1 MAAED
6 TQAAVAAPEE
16 DLLQENLTG
25 ASCGKGLDAVSGCP
39 DATPCGEG
47 ADTEAGETPGVGANE
62 AAVASGI
69 AGATGTAGGVSVGA
83 TDALGAGEAAGEG
96 SDAAEARQA
105 EPTPEERELAENNAL
120 ADVFDDVR
128 RQSSDSQ
135 LVVPS
140 RWVELGLVPGH
151 MTSDEFEMLVY
162 EYLEDYRR
170 DHKDEIAAE
179 KAERARKA
187 SSIRSATRAVGVP
200 PKIPNRRLKQIEE
213 DEKAAAQKAA
223 RETSEAGTATSAS
236 GADETTTSAG
246 EPAAPDAAIAL
257 GGAAGDA
264 DASVAL
270 ESSQV
275 AAESASSV
283 RAEAMDVFAPHASEA
298 ASAAPEVPADPS
310 ADSSA
315 AGDDPFAGLK
325 LPEGY
330 KLVELEGEYV
340 LVPDEDAAPV
350 KKEIHCEHIVT
361 LVGQRSYYLY
371 DSDLMTKSYAHW
383 AFLAAEDN
391 PLATF
396 VDCVREDGRIY
407 PRPFAAEDLANPPF
421 HMSKSKVED
430 TWAELQKSG
439 EYPDIERC
447 EASNGDVYFFST
459 LYMDRTLAESLA
471 EYRSV
476 ERLSNV

>member
-6 TQAAVAAPEE
+6 TQAAAAAPEE
-16 DLLQENLTG
+16 GLSQENLTG
-25 ASCGKGLDAVSGCP
+25 ASCGKGP
-39 DATPCGEG
+39 DAAPCGEG
-47 ADTEAGETPGVGANE
+47 TDTEVGASAVDS
-62 AAVASGI
+62 AASD
-69 AGATGTAGGVSVGA
+69 
-83 TDALGAGEAAGEG
+83 DAP
-96 SDAAEARQA
+96 DAASEADDASEAQQT
-105 EPTPEERELAENNAL
+105 ELTPEEREIAENNAL

-223 RETSEAGTATSAS
+223 REASEAEAEKAAS
-236 GADETTTSAG
+236 GDDAKVAAG
-246 EPAAPDAAIAL
+246 EAVAPD
-257 GGAAGDA
+257 GASVSKQPADVA

-270 ESSQV
+270 GSSQV
-275 AAESASSV
+275 AVDSGSSARSD
-283 RAEAMDVFAPHASEA
+283 AMEAPAPHVSET

-315 AGDDPFAGLK
+315 ADDGPFAGLK

-330 KLVELEGEYV
+330 KLVELEGEYA

-361 LVGQRSYYLY
+361 LVGQHSYYLY

-391 PLATF
+391 PMATF

-421 HMSKSKVED
+421 RMSASKVED
-430 TWAELQKSG
+430 TWTELQKSG
-439 EYPDIERC
+439 AYPDIERC

>member
-1 MAAED
+1 MAVED
-6 TQAAVAAPEE
+6 TQAAAAAPEE
-16 DLLQENLTG
+16 GLSLDDSTE
-25 ASCGKGLDAVSGCP
+25 AAYGKAPDAVSGCP

-47 ADTEAGETPGVGANE
+47 ADAEAGETPGVGANE
-62 AAVASGI
+62 AAAASGI
-69 AGATGTAGGVSVGA
+69 AGATSTAGGVSVGA
-83 TDALGAGEAAGEG
+83 TDVSGAGEAAGEG
-96 SDAAEARQA
+96 SDAAEAQQA

-223 RETSEAGTATSAS
+223 REASEASTATSAS
-236 GADETTTSAG
+236 GADETTASAG
-246 EPAAPDAAIAL
+246 ESAAPDAAISLDRAVD
-257 GGAAGDA
+257 AAAPSG
-264 DASVAL
+264 VL
-270 ESSQV
+270 
-275 AAESASSV
+275 ASSEV
-283 RAEAMDVFAPHASEA
+283 AVDSGSSARSDAMKAPAPHVSET

-315 AGDDPFAGLK
+315 ADDGPFADLK

-361 LVGQRSYYLY
+361 LVGQHSYYLY

-396 VDCVREDGRIY
+396 VDCVREDGRVY
-407 PRPFAAEDLANPPF
+407 PRPFAAEDLSNPPF
-421 HMSKSKVED
+421 RMSASKVED
-430 TWAELQKSG
+430 TWTELQKSG
-439 EYPDIERC
+439 AYPDIERC

>member
-6 TQAAVAAPEE
+6 TRAAAAAPEE
-16 DLLQENLTG
+16 ELLQGNLTE
-25 ASCGKGLDAVSGCP
+25 AACGKGLDAAS
-39 DATPCGEG
+39 CGEG
-47 ADTEAGETPGVGANE
+47 ADAEASATPEAGASE
-62 AAVASGI
+62 AAA
-69 AGATGTAGGVSVGA
+69 AGTAGAVDLAASGDV
-83 TDALGAGEAAGEG
+83 LGETGEG
-96 SDAAEARQA
+96 DVPAAAPEADDSSEAQQA

-140 RWVELGLVPGH
+140 RWVELGLIPGH

-187 SSIRSATRAVGVP
+187 NSVRSATRAVGVP

-213 DEKAAAQKAA
+213 DEKAAAEKAA
-223 RETSEAGTATSAS
+223 REASEAEAGKAGLAS
-236 GADETTTSAG
+236 GSAADKA
-246 EPAAPDAAIAL
+246 AAPVAEVAPDQP
-257 GGAAGDA
+257 A
-264 DASVAL
+264 DVATASESSA
-270 ESSQV
+270 SSQV
-275 AAESASSV
+275 MADSSV
-283 RAEAMDVFAPHASEA
+283 RADAMEAPVPHVSET

-315 AGDDPFAGLK
+315 ADDGPFAGLK

-350 KKEIHCEHIVT
+350 KKKIHCEHIVT
-361 LVGQRSYYLY
+361 LVGQHSYYLY

-391 PLATF
+391 PMATF

-421 HMSKSKVED
+421 RMSASKVED

>member
-1 MAAED
+1 MAFED

-16 DLLQENLTG
+16 GLSLDDSTE
-25 ASCGKGLDAVSGCP
+25 AAYGKAP
-39 DATPCGEG
+39 DAAPCGEG
-47 ADTEAGETPGVGANE
+47 TDTEVGASAVNS
-62 AAVASGI
+62 AASD
-69 AGATGTAGGVSVGA
+69 
-83 TDALGAGEAAGEG
+83 DAP
-96 SDAAEARQA
+96 DAASEAGDASEAQQT
-105 EPTPEERELAENNAL
+105 ELTPEERELAENNAL

-140 RWVELGLVPGH
+140 RWVDLGLVPGH

-213 DEKAAAQKAA
+213 DKKAVAETAAREASETEAEKAGLASGSAADKAAAPVA
-223 RETSEAGTATSAS
+223 EI
-236 GADETTTSAG
+236 
-246 EPAAPDAAIAL
+246 APDQP
-257 GGAAGDA
+257 A
-264 DASVAL
+264 DVATASESSA
-270 ESSQV
+270 SSQV
-275 AAESASSV
+275 MADSSAQSD
-283 RAEAMDVFAPHASEA
+283 AMEAPAPHVSET

-315 AGDDPFAGLK
+315 ADDGPFAGLK

-361 LVGQRSYYLY
+361 LVGQHSYYLY

-391 PLATF
+391 PMATF
-396 VDCVREDGRIY
+396 VDCVREDGRVY

-421 HMSKSKVED
+421 RMSASKVED

>member
-1 MAAED
+1 
-6 TQAAVAAPEE
+6 
-16 DLLQENLTG
+16 
-25 ASCGKGLDAVSGCP
+25 
-39 DATPCGEG
+39 
-47 ADTEAGETPGVGANE
+47 
-62 AAVASGI
+62 
-69 AGATGTAGGVSVGA
+69 
-83 TDALGAGEAAGEG
+83 
-96 SDAAEARQA
+96 
-105 EPTPEERELAENNAL
+105 
-120 ADVFDDVR
+120 
-128 RQSSDSQ
+128 
-135 LVVPS
+135 
-140 RWVELGLVPGH
+140 

-223 RETSEAGTATSAS
+223 REASEAGTAASAS
-236 GADETTTSAG
+236 GAGETTASAG
-246 EPAAPDAAIAL
+246 ESAAPDAAITL
-257 GGAAGDA
+257 GGAVDA
-264 DASVAL
+264 TTLSGALASS
-270 ESSQV
+270 EV

-298 ASAAPEVPADPS
+298 ASAAPAEPS
-310 ADSSA
+310 KDGA
-315 AGDDPFAGLK
+315 ASGDDPFTDLK

-340 LVPDEDAAPV
+340 LVPDEDATPV

-361 LVGQRSYYLY
+361 LVGQHSYYLY

>member
-6 TQAAVAAPEE
+6 TQVAVAAPEE
-16 DLLQENLTG
+16 DLSQENLTG
-25 ASCGKGLDAVSGCP
+25 ASCGKGP
-39 DATPCGEG
+39 DAAPCGEG
-47 ADTEAGETPGVGANE
+47 ADTEAGKTPGVGANE

-69 AGATGTAGGVSVGA
+69 AGA
-83 TDALGAGEAAGEG
+83 GEAAGEG
-96 SDAAEARQA
+96 SDAAEAQQA

-223 RETSEAGTATSAS
+223 REASEASSGSAASGDDAKATAGEAVAPNDASAS
-236 GADETTTSAG
+236 KQAADVAV
-246 EPAAPDAAIAL
+246 APVI
-257 GGAAGDA
+257 
-264 DASVAL
+264 L

-275 AAESASSV
+275 AADSASSSQIDALDAAV
-283 RAEAMDVFAPHASEA
+283 PHASEA
-298 ASAAPEVPADPS
+298 APTAPAEGSSAPEVPE
-310 ADSSA
+310 A
-315 AGDDPFAGLK
+315 AVDDGPFAGLK

-361 LVGQRSYYLY
+361 LVGQHSYYLY

-396 VDCVREDGRIY
+396 VDCVREDGRVY

>member
-69 AGATGTAGGVSVGA
+69 AGATGTAGGVSVGV
-83 TDALGAGEAAGEG
+83 TDASGAGEAAGEG

-223 RETSEAGTATSAS
+223 REVSETGTATSAS
-236 GADETTTSAG
+236 GADETTAPAG

-315 AGDDPFAGLK
+315 AGDDPFADLK

-361 LVGQRSYYLY
+361 LVGQHSYYLY

>member
-6 TQAAVAAPEE
+6 TQVAVAAPEE
-16 DLLQENLTG
+16 DLSQENLTG
-25 ASCGKGLDAVSGCP
+25 ASCGKAPDAVSGCP

-47 ADTEAGETPGVGANE
+47 ADTEAGKTPGVGANE

-83 TDALGAGEAAGEG
+83 PDASGAGEAAGEG
-96 SDAAEARQA
+96 SDAAEAQQA

-162 EYLEDYRR
+162 EYLEDYHR

-213 DEKAAAQKAA
+213 DEKAAREASEAEAEKAA
-223 RETSEAGTATSAS
+223 S
-236 GADETTTSAG
+236 GDDAKAAAG
-246 EPAAPDAAIAL
+246 EAVAPD
-257 GGAAGDA
+257 GASVSKQPADVA

-270 ESSQV
+270 GSSQIAV
-275 AAESASSV
+275 DSGSSARSD
-283 RAEAMDVFAPHASEA
+283 AMEAPAPHVSET

-315 AGDDPFAGLK
+315 ADDGPFAGLK

-361 LVGQRSYYLY
+361 LVGQHSYYLY

-396 VDCVREDGRIY
+396 VDCVREDGRVY

-421 HMSKSKVED
+421 HMSANKVED
-430 TWAELQKSG
+430 TWTELQKSG
-439 EYPDIERC
+439 AYPDIERC

>member
-1 MAAED
+1 MVAED
-6 TQAAVAAPEE
+6 TRAAAAAPEE
-16 DLLQENLTG
+16 ELLQGNLTE
-25 ASCGKGLDAVSGCP
+25 AACGKGLDAAS
-39 DATPCGEG
+39 CGEG
-47 ADTEAGETPGVGANE
+47 ADAEASATPEAGASE
-62 AAVASGI
+62 VA
-69 AGATGTAGGVSVGA
+69 ATGTAGAVDSAASDDV
-83 TDALGAGEAAGEG
+83 LGETGEG
-96 SDAAEARQA
+96 DVPAAAPEADDSSEAQQA

-140 RWVELGLVPGH
+140 RWVELGLIPGH

-187 SSIRSATRAVGVP
+187 NSVRSATRAVGVP

-213 DEKAAAQKAA
+213 DEKAAAEKAA
-223 RETSEAGTATSAS
+223 REASEAEAGKAGLAS
-236 GADETTTSAG
+236 GSAADKA
-246 EPAAPDAAIAL
+246 AAPVAEVAPDQP
-257 GGAAGDA
+257 A
-264 DASVAL
+264 DVATASESSA
-270 ESSQV
+270 SSQV
-275 AAESASSV
+275 MADSSV
-283 RAEAMDVFAPHASEA
+283 RADAMEAPVPHVSETA
-298 ASAAPEVPADPS
+298 FAAPEASAEPSTDAAAAD
-310 ADSSA
+310 D
-315 AGDDPFAGLK
+315 GPFAGLK

-361 LVGQRSYYLY
+361 LVGQHSYYLY

-391 PLATF
+391 PMATF

-421 HMSKSKVED
+421 RMSASKVED

>member
-1 MAAED
+1 MAVED
-6 TQAAVAAPEE
+6 TQAAAAAPEE
-16 DLLQENLTG
+16 GLSQGILTEAACDEG
-25 ASCGKGLDAVSGCP
+25 P
-39 DATPCGEG
+39 DAASCGEG
-47 ADTEAGETPGVGANE
+47 ADAEVGASAVNSAASDE
-62 AAVASGI
+62 APDATSEADGAS
-69 AGATGTAGGVSVGA
+69 
-83 TDALGAGEAAGEG
+83 EAQ
-96 SDAAEARQA
+96 QA
-105 EPTPEERELAENNAL
+105 ELTPEERELAENNAL

-213 DEKAAAQKAA
+213 DEKAVAEKAA
-223 RETSEAGTATSAS
+223 CEASEAEAEKAASGEAVAPDGASAS
-236 GADETTTSAG
+236 KQPADV
-246 EPAAPDAAIAL
+246 
-257 GGAAGDA
+257 A

-270 ESSQV
+270 ESSPV
-275 AAESASSV
+275 AVDSGSSARSD
-283 RAEAMDVFAPHASEA
+283 AMEAPAPHVSET
-298 ASAAPEVPADPS
+298 ASAAPDSS
-310 ADSSA
+310 ADSSMDSTVA
-315 AGDDPFAGLK
+315 DDGPFAGLK

-361 LVGQRSYYLY
+361 LVGQHSYYLY

-391 PLATF
+391 PMATF
-396 VDCVREDGRIY
+396 VDCVREDGRVY

-421 HMSKSKVED
+421 RMSASKVED

>member
-16 DLLQENLTG
+16 DLSQENLTG
-25 ASCGKGLDAVSGCP
+25 ASCGKGPDAVSGCP

-47 ADTEAGETPGVGANE
+47 ADTEAGETPGVGASE
-62 AAVASGI
+62 AAASSGI

-83 TDALGAGEAAGEG
+83 PDATGAGEATGEG
-96 SDAAEARQA
+96 SDAAEAQQA

-236 GADETTTSAG
+236 GADETTASAG

-361 LVGQRSYYLY
+361 LVGQHSYYLY

>member
-1 MAAED
+1 MAVED
-6 TQAAVAAPEE
+6 TQAAAAAPEE
-16 DLLQENLTG
+16 GLSQGILTEAACDEG
-25 ASCGKGLDAVSGCP
+25 PDAASC
-39 DATPCGEG
+39 
-47 ADTEAGETPGVGANE
+47 
-62 AAVASGI
+62 
-69 AGATGTAGGVSVGA
+69 
-83 TDALGAGEAAGEG
+83 GEG
-96 SDAAEARQA
+96 SDAEVAASAVDSAASDDAPVAAYEADDASEAQQA

-187 SSIRSATRAVGVP
+187 NSVRSATRAVGVP

-213 DEKAAAQKAA
+213 DEKAGAEKAA
-223 RETSEAGTATSAS
+223 CEASEAEAEKAASGEAVAPDGASAS
-236 GADETTTSAG
+236 KQPADV
-246 EPAAPDAAIAL
+246 
-257 GGAAGDA
+257 A

-270 ESSQV
+270 ESSPV
-275 AAESASSV
+275 AVDSGPSARSDAMEASV
-283 RAEAMDVFAPHASEA
+283 PHVSET
-298 ASAAPEVPADPS
+298 ASAAPDSS
-310 ADSSA
+310 ADSSMDSTVA
-315 AGDDPFAGLK
+315 DDGPFAGLK

-361 LVGQRSYYLY
+361 LVGQHSYYLY

-391 PLATF
+391 PMATF
-396 VDCVREDGRIY
+396 VDCVREDGRVY

-421 HMSKSKVED
+421 RMSASKVEG

>member
-1 MAAED
+1 MAVED
-6 TQAAVAAPEE
+6 TQAAAAAPEE
-16 DLLQENLTG
+16 GLSQGILTEAACDEG
-25 ASCGKGLDAVSGCP
+25 P
-39 DATPCGEG
+39 DAASCGEG
-47 ADTEAGETPGVGANE
+47 ADAEVAASAVDSAASDDAPVAASEADDASEAQQTE
-62 AAVASGI
+62 
-69 AGATGTAGGVSVGA
+69 
-83 TDALGAGEAAGEG
+83 L
-96 SDAAEARQA
+96 
-105 EPTPEERELAENNAL
+105 TPEERELAENNAL

-213 DEKAAAQKAA
+213 DEKAAAEKAA
-223 RETSEAGTATSAS
+223 REASEAEAGKAGLAS
-236 GADETTTSAG
+236 GSAADKA
-246 EPAAPDAAIAL
+246 AAPD
-257 GGAAGDA
+257 GASASKQPADVA

-270 ESSQV
+270 ESSPV
-275 AAESASSV
+275 EVDSSSSARSD
-283 RAEAMDVFAPHASEA
+283 AMEAPAPHVSET

-315 AGDDPFAGLK
+315 ADDGPFAGLK

-361 LVGQRSYYLY
+361 LVGQHSYYLY

-391 PLATF
+391 PMATF
-396 VDCVREDGRIY
+396 VDCVREDGRVY

-421 HMSKSKVED
+421 RMSASKVED

>member
-1 MAAED
+1 MAVED
-6 TQAAVAAPEE
+6 TQAAAAAPEE
-16 DLLQENLTG
+16 ELLQGNLTE
-25 ASCGKGLDAVSGCP
+25 AACGKGLDAAS
-39 DATPCGEG
+39 CGEG
-47 ADTEAGETPGVGANE
+47 ADAEAGATPE
-62 AAVASGI
+62 AGASGV
-69 AGATGTAGGVSVGA
+69 AATGTAGAVDSAASDDVF
-83 TDALGAGEAAGEG
+83 GETGEG
-96 SDAAEARQA
+96 DVPAAAPEADDSSEAQQA

-140 RWVELGLVPGH
+140 RWVDLGLVPGH

-187 SSIRSATRAVGVP
+187 NSVRSATRAVGVP

-213 DEKAAAQKAA
+213 DEKAAAEKAA
-223 RETSEAGTATSAS
+223 CEASEAEAEKAASGEAVAPDGASAS
-236 GADETTTSAG
+236 KQPADV
-246 EPAAPDAAIAL
+246 
-257 GGAAGDA
+257 A

-270 ESSQV
+270 ESSPV
-275 AAESASSV
+275 AVDSGSSARSD
-283 RAEAMDVFAPHASEA
+283 AMEAPVPHVSET
-298 ASAAPEVPADPS
+298 ASAAPDSS
-310 ADSSA
+310 ADSSMDSTA
-315 AGDDPFAGLK
+315 ADDGPFAGLK

-361 LVGQRSYYLY
+361 LVGQHSYYLY

-391 PLATF
+391 PMATF

-421 HMSKSKVED
+421 RMSASKVED

-447 EASNGDVYFFST
+447 GASNGDVYFFST

>member
-6 TQAAVAAPEE
+6 TQVAVAAPEE
-16 DLLQENLTG
+16 DLSQENLTG
-25 ASCGKGLDAVSGCP
+25 ASCGKAPDAVSGCP

-47 ADTEAGETPGVGANE
+47 ADTEAGKTPGVGANE
-62 AAVASGI
+62 AAASSGV
-69 AGATGTAGGVSVGA
+69 AGAAGTAGGVSVGA
-83 TDALGAGEAAGEG
+83 TDASGAGEAAGEG

-213 DEKAAAQKAA
+213 DEKATAQKAA
-223 RETSEAGTATSAS
+223 REASEAEAGKAVAGDDAKAASGEAVASDGASAS
-236 GADETTTSAG
+236 KQ
-246 EPAAPDAAIAL
+246 P
-257 GGAAGDA
+257 AGDA

-270 ESSQV
+270 ESPQV
-275 AAESASSV
+275 AAESDSSV
-283 RAEAMDVFAPHASEA
+283 RAEAMDTFAPHTSEA
-298 ASAAPEVPADPS
+298 ASAAPAELSKDG
-310 ADSSA
+310 A
-315 AGDDPFAGLK
+315 ASGDDPFADLK

-361 LVGQRSYYLY
+361 LVGQHSYYLY

-396 VDCVREDGRIY
+396 VDCVREDGRVY

>member
-1 MAAED
+1 MAVED
-6 TQAAVAAPEE
+6 TQAAAAAPEE
-16 DLLQENLTG
+16 GLSLDDSTE
-25 ASCGKGLDAVSGCP
+25 AAYGKAP
-39 DATPCGEG
+39 DAAPCGEG
-47 ADTEAGETPGVGANE
+47 ADTEAGKTPGVGANE

-69 AGATGTAGGVSVGA
+69 AGAAGTVGGVSIGA
-83 TDALGAGEAAGEG
+83 TDASGAGEAAGEG
-96 SDAAEARQA
+96 SDAAEAQQA

-170 DHKDEIAAE
+170 DHKGEIAAE

-213 DEKAAAQKAA
+213 DEKAA
-223 RETSEAGTATSAS
+223 REASEAEAGKAVAVDDAKTAAGEAVASDGASAS
-236 GADETTTSAG
+236 KKPADVVN
-246 EPAAPDAAIAL
+246 
-257 GGAAGDA
+257 
-264 DASVAL
+264 ASVAL
-270 ESSQV
+270 VSSQV
-275 AAESASSV
+275 AVDSGSSARSD
-283 RAEAMDVFAPHASEA
+283 AMEAPAPHVSET

-315 AGDDPFAGLK
+315 ADDGPFAGLK

-361 LVGQRSYYLY
+361 LVGQHSYYLY

-396 VDCVREDGRIY
+396 VDCVREDGRVY
-407 PRPFAAEDLANPPF
+407 PRPFAAEDLSNPPF
-421 HMSKSKVED
+421 RMSASKVED
-430 TWAELQKSG
+430 TWTELQKSG
-439 EYPDIERC
+439 AYPDIERC

>member
-6 TQAAVAAPEE
+6 TQAAVAVPEE
-16 DLLQENLTG
+16 ELSQEKLTG
-25 ASCGKGLDAVSGCP
+25 ASCGKGSDAVSGCP
-39 DATPCGEG
+39 DSIPCGEG
-47 ADTEAGETPGVGANE
+47 ADTEAGKTPESGANE
-62 AAVASGI
+62 AAASSCV

-83 TDALGAGEAAGEG
+83 PDASGAGEAVGEG
-96 SDAAEARQA
+96 SAAEARQA

-140 RWVELGLVPGH
+140 RWGELGLVPGH

-187 SSIRSATRAVGVP
+187 SSIRSATRAVGIP

-223 RETSEAGTATSAS
+223 RETSETGTATSAS
-236 GADETTTSAG
+236 GADETMASAG
-246 EPAAPDAAIAL
+246 ESAAPDAAITL
-257 GGAAGDA
+257 GGAVDA
-264 DASVAL
+264 AASSGAL
-270 ESSQV
+270 ASSQV
-275 AAESASSV
+275 AAESDSSV
-283 RAEAMDVFAPHASEA
+283 RAEAMDTFAPHASEA
-298 ASAAPEVPADPS
+298 ASAAPAELSKDG
-310 ADSSA
+310 A
-315 AGDDPFAGLK
+315 ASGDDPFADLK

-361 LVGQRSYYLY
+361 LVGQHSYYLY

-396 VDCVREDGRIY
+396 VDCVREDGRVY

-421 HMSKSKVED
+421 HMSKSKIED

>member
-1 MAAED
+1 MAVED
-6 TQAAVAAPEE
+6 TQAAAAAPEE
-16 DLLQENLTG
+16 GLSLDDSTE
-25 ASCGKGLDAVSGCP
+25 AAYGKAP
-39 DATPCGEG
+39 DAAPCGEG
-47 ADTEAGETPGVGANE
+47 ADTEVDASAVDSAASDDAPDAVSE
-62 AAVASGI
+62 AAA
-69 AGATGTAGGVSVGA
+69 AP
-83 TDALGAGEAAGEG
+83 EAQQTEL
-96 SDAAEARQA
+96 
-105 EPTPEERELAENNAL
+105 TPEERELAENNAL

-170 DHKDEIAAE
+170 DHKGEIAAE

-213 DEKAAAQKAA
+213 DEKAAADKAA
-223 RETSEAGTATSAS
+223 RETSEAEAGKAASTSGLA
-236 GADETTTSAG
+236 ADKAAA
-246 EPAAPDAAIAL
+246 PAAEVAPDQP
-257 GGAAGDA
+257 A
-264 DASVAL
+264 DVATASESSA
-270 ESSQV
+270 SSQV
-275 AAESASSV
+275 MADSSV
-283 RAEAMDVFAPHASEA
+283 RADAMEAPVPHVSET
-298 ASAAPEVPADPS
+298 ASAAPEASAEPSTDAAAADDGPL
-310 ADSSA
+310 
-315 AGDDPFAGLK
+315 AGLK

-361 LVGQRSYYLY
+361 LVGQHSYYLY

-391 PLATF
+391 PMATF

-421 HMSKSKVED
+421 RMSASKVED

>member
-1 MAAED
+1 MVAED
-6 TQAAVAAPEE
+6 TRAAAAAPEE
-16 DLLQENLTG
+16 ELLQGNLTE
-25 ASCGKGLDAVSGCP
+25 AACGKGLDAAS
-39 DATPCGEG
+39 CGEG
-47 ADTEAGETPGVGANE
+47 ADTEASATPEAGASE
-62 AAVASGI
+62 VA
-69 AGATGTAGGVSVGA
+69 ATGTAGAVDSAASDDV
-83 TDALGAGEAAGEG
+83 LGGTGEG
-96 SDAAEARQA
+96 DVPAAAPEADDSSEAQQA

-140 RWVELGLVPGH
+140 RWVELGLIPGH

-187 SSIRSATRAVGVP
+187 NSVRSATRAVGVP

-213 DEKAAAQKAA
+213 DEKAAAEKAA
-223 RETSEAGTATSAS
+223 HEASEAEAGKAASTSGLA
-236 GADETTTSAG
+236 ADKAAA
-246 EPAAPDAAIAL
+246 PAAEVAPDQP
-257 GGAAGDA
+257 A
-264 DASVAL
+264 DVATASESSA
-270 ESSQV
+270 SSQV
-275 AAESASSV
+275 MADSSV
-283 RAEAMDVFAPHASEA
+283 RADAMEAPVPHVSET
-298 ASAAPEVPADPS
+298 ASAAPEASAEPSTDAAAAD
-310 ADSSA
+310 D
-315 AGDDPFAGLK
+315 GPFAGLK

-361 LVGQRSYYLY
+361 LVGQHSYYLY

-391 PLATF
+391 PMATF

-421 HMSKSKVED
+421 RMSASKVED

>member
-1 MAAED
+1 MAVED
-6 TQAAVAAPEE
+6 TQAAAAAPEE
-16 DLLQENLTG
+16 GLSLDDSTEAAYG
-25 ASCGKGLDAVSGCP
+25 KASDA
-39 DATPCGEG
+39 APCGEG
-47 ADTEAGETPGVGANE
+47 ADAEARATPEAGEPE
-62 AAVASGI
+62 AA
-69 AGATGTAGGVSVGA
+69 ATGTAGVVDSAVSD
-83 TDALGAGEAAGEG
+83 DAPGEAGEDDVPAA
-96 SDAAEARQA
+96 APEADDSSEAQQA
-105 EPTPEERELAENNAL
+105 ELTPEERELAENNAL

-187 SSIRSATRAVGVP
+187 NSVRSATRAVGVP

-213 DEKAAAQKAA
+213 DEKAAAEKAA
-223 RETSEAGTATSAS
+223 CEASEAEAEKAASGEAVAPDGASAS
-236 GADETTTSAG
+236 KQPADV
-246 EPAAPDAAIAL
+246 
-257 GGAAGDA
+257 A

-270 ESSQV
+270 ESSPV
-275 AAESASSV
+275 AVDSGSSARSD
-283 RAEAMDVFAPHASEA
+283 AMEAPAPHVSET
-298 ASAAPEVPADPS
+298 ASAAPDSS
-310 ADSSA
+310 ADSSMDSTVA
-315 AGDDPFAGLK
+315 DDGPFAGLK

-361 LVGQRSYYLY
+361 LVGQHSYYLY

-391 PLATF
+391 PMATF
-396 VDCVREDGRIY
+396 VDCVREDGRVY

-421 HMSKSKVED
+421 RMSASKVED

>member
-6 TQAAVAAPEE
+6 TQVAVAAPEE
-16 DLLQENLTG
+16 DLSQENLTG
-25 ASCGKGLDAVSGCP
+25 ASCGKAPDAVSGCP

-47 ADTEAGETPGVGANE
+47 ADTEAGKTPGVGA
-62 AAVASGI
+62 
-69 AGATGTAGGVSVGA
+69 
-83 TDALGAGEAAGEG
+83 TDASGAGEAAGEG
-96 SDAAEARQA
+96 SDAAEAQQA

-223 RETSEAGTATSAS
+223 RETSEVGAATSAS
-236 GADETTTSAG
+236 GADETTASAG
-246 EPAAPDAAIAL
+246 ESAAPDAAITL
-257 GGAAGDA
+257 GGAVDA
-264 DASVAL
+264 AAPSGALASS
-270 ESSQV
+270 EV

-298 ASAAPEVPADPS
+298 ASAALAEPS
-310 ADSSA
+310 KDGA
-315 AGDDPFAGLK
+315 ASGDDPFADLK

-361 LVGQRSYYLY
+361 LVGQHSYYLY

-396 VDCVREDGRIY
+396 VDCVREDGRVY

>member
-6 TQAAVAAPEE
+6 TQVAVAAPEE
-16 DLLQENLTG
+16 GLSQENLTG
-25 ASCGKGLDAVSGCP
+25 ASCGKGPDAVSGCP
-39 DATPCGEG
+39 DATLCGEG
-47 ADTEAGETPGVGANE
+47 ADTEAGKTPGVGATE
-62 AAVASGI
+62 AAASSGV
-69 AGATGTAGGVSVGA
+69 AGAAGTAGGVSV
-83 TDALGAGEAAGEG
+83 DAPDAAGEG
-96 SDAAEARQA
+96 RDAAEARQA
-105 EPTPEERELAENNAL
+105 ETTPEERELAENNAL

-223 RETSEAGTATSAS
+223 REASEVGAATSAS
-236 GADETTTSAG
+236 GADETTASAG
-246 EPAAPDAAIAL
+246 ESAAPDAVITL
-257 GGAAGDA
+257 GGAVDA
-264 DASVAL
+264 TAPSGALASS
-270 ESSQV
+270 EV

-283 RAEAMDVFAPHASEA
+283 RTEAMDVFAPHASET
-298 ASAAPEVPADPS
+298 ASAAPAEPS
-310 ADSSA
+310 KDGA
-315 AGDDPFAGLK
+315 ASGDDPFADLK

-361 LVGQRSYYLY
+361 LVGQHSYYLY

-396 VDCVREDGRIY
+396 VDCVREDGRVY

>member
-1 MAAED
+1 MVAED
-6 TQAAVAAPEE
+6 TRAAAAAPEE
-16 DLLQENLTG
+16 ELLQGNLTE
-25 ASCGKGLDAVSGCP
+25 AACGKGLDAAS
-39 DATPCGEG
+39 CGEG
-47 ADTEAGETPGVGANE
+47 ADAE
-62 AAVASGI
+62 
-69 AGATGTAGGVSVGA
+69 AGATPEAGASEAAAAGTAGAVDLAASGDV
-83 TDALGAGEAAGEG
+83 LGETGEG
-96 SDAAEARQA
+96 DVPAAAPEADDSSEAQQA

-140 RWVELGLVPGH
+140 RWVELGLIPGH

-187 SSIRSATRAVGVP
+187 NSVRSATRAVGVP

-213 DEKAAAQKAA
+213 DEKAAAEKAA
-223 RETSEAGTATSAS
+223 REASEAEAGKAGLASGSAADKAAAPVAEVAPDQPADVATASESSAS
-236 GADETTTSAG
+236 SQLMAD
-246 EPAAPDAAIAL
+246 
-257 GGAAGDA
+257 
-264 DASVAL
+264 
-270 ESSQV
+270 
-275 AAESASSV
+275 SSV
-283 RAEAMDVFAPHASEA
+283 RADAMEAPVPHVSET
-298 ASAAPEVPADPS
+298 ASAAPEASAEPSTDAAAAD
-310 ADSSA
+310 D
-315 AGDDPFAGLK
+315 GPFAGLK

-361 LVGQRSYYLY
+361 LVGQHSYYLY
-371 DSDLMTKSYAHW
+371 DSDLMTKNYAHW

>member
-6 TQAAVAAPEE
+6 TQVAVAAPEE
-16 DLLQENLTG
+16 DLSQENLTG
-25 ASCGKGLDAVSGCP
+25 ASCGKAPDAVSGCP

-47 ADTEAGETPGVGANE
+47 ADTEAGKTPGVGANE
-62 AAVASGI
+62 AAAASGVADA
-69 AGATGTAGGVSVGA
+69 AGAAGGVSVGA
-83 TDALGAGEAAGEG
+83 TDASGAGEAAGEG
-96 SDAAEARQA
+96 SDAAEARRA

-213 DEKAAAQKAA
+213 DEKATAQKAA
-223 RETSEAGTATSAS
+223 REASEAGTATSAS
-236 GADETTTSAG
+236 GADETMASAG
-246 EPAAPDAAIAL
+246 ESAAPDAAITL
-257 GGAAGDA
+257 GGAVDA
-264 DASVAL
+264 AASSGAL
-270 ESSQV
+270 ASSEV
-275 AAESASSV
+275 AAESDSSV
-283 RAEAMDVFAPHASEA
+283 RAEAMDTFAPHASEA
-298 ASAAPEVPADPS
+298 ASAAPAELSKDG
-310 ADSSA
+310 A
-315 AGDDPFAGLK
+315 ASGDDPFAGLK

-361 LVGQRSYYLY
+361 LVGQHSYYLY

>member
-1 MAAED
+1 MAVED
-6 TQAAVAAPEE
+6 TQAAAAAPEE
-16 DLLQENLTG
+16 GLSLDDSTE
-25 ASCGKGLDAVSGCP
+25 AAYGKAP
-39 DATPCGEG
+39 DAAPCGEG
-47 ADTEAGETPGVGANE
+47 ADTEVDASAVDSAASDDAPDAVSE
-62 AAVASGI
+62 AAA
-69 AGATGTAGGVSVGA
+69 AP
-83 TDALGAGEAAGEG
+83 EAQQTEL
-96 SDAAEARQA
+96 
-105 EPTPEERELAENNAL
+105 TPEERELAENNAL

-170 DHKDEIAAE
+170 DHKGEIAAE

-213 DEKAAAQKAA
+213 DEKAA
-223 RETSEAGTATSAS
+223 REASEAEAGKAVAVDDAKTAAGEAVASDGASAS
-236 GADETTTSAG
+236 KKPADVVN
-246 EPAAPDAAIAL
+246 
-257 GGAAGDA
+257 
-264 DASVAL
+264 ASVAL
-270 ESSQV
+270 VSSQV
-275 AAESASSV
+275 AVDSGSSARSD
-283 RAEAMDVFAPHASEA
+283 AMEAPAPHVSET

-315 AGDDPFAGLK
+315 ADDGPFAGLK

-361 LVGQRSYYLY
+361 LVGQHSYYLY

-396 VDCVREDGRIY
+396 VDCVREDGRVY

>member
-1 MAAED
+1 MVAED
-6 TQAAVAAPEE
+6 TRAAAAAPEE
-16 DLLQENLTG
+16 ELLQGNLTE
-25 ASCGKGLDAVSGCP
+25 AACGKGP
-39 DATPCGEG
+39 DAASCGEG
-47 ADTEAGETPGVGANE
+47 ADAEASATPEAGASE
-62 AAVASGI
+62 VA
-69 AGATGTAGGVSVGA
+69 ATGTAGAVGSA
-83 TDALGAGEAAGEG
+83 ASDDAPDAASEAA
-96 SDAAEARQA
+96 DAPEVQQT
-105 EPTPEERELAENNAL
+105 ELTPEERELAENNAL

-140 RWVELGLVPGH
+140 RWVDLGLIPGH

-213 DEKAAAQKAA
+213 DEKAAAEKAA
-223 RETSEAGTATSAS
+223 REASEAEAGKAGLAS
-236 GADETTTSAG
+236 GSAADKA
-246 EPAAPDAAIAL
+246 AAPVAEVAPDQP
-257 GGAAGDA
+257 A
-264 DASVAL
+264 DVATASESSA
-270 ESSQV
+270 SSQV
-275 AAESASSV
+275 MADSSV
-283 RAEAMDVFAPHASEA
+283 RADAMEAPVPHVSET
-298 ASAAPEVPADPS
+298 ASAAPEASAEPSTDAAAAD
-310 ADSSA
+310 D
-315 AGDDPFAGLK
+315 GPFAGLK

-361 LVGQRSYYLY
+361 LVGQHSYYLY

-391 PLATF
+391 PMATF

-421 HMSKSKVED
+421 RMSASKVED

>member
-1 MAAED
+1 MAVED
-6 TQAAVAAPEE
+6 TRAAAAAPGEE
-16 DLLQENLTG
+16 LSQGILTEAACDEG
-25 ASCGKGLDAVSGCP
+25 PDAASCGG
-39 DATPCGEG
+39 G
-47 ADTEAGETPGVGANE
+47 ADTEVGTSAVDSAASDDAPDATFE
-62 AAVASGI
+62 ADDASE
-69 AGATGTAGGVSVGA
+69 VQ
-83 TDALGAGEAAGEG
+83 
-96 SDAAEARQA
+96 QA
-105 EPTPEERELAENNAL
+105 ELTPEERELAENNAL

-213 DEKAAAQKAA
+213 DEKAVAEKAA
-223 RETSEAGTATSAS
+223 REASEAEAEKVNLTSGSA
-236 GADETTTSAG
+236 ADKA
-246 EPAAPDAAIAL
+246 AAPVAEVAPDQP
-257 GGAAGDA
+257 A
-264 DASVAL
+264 DVATASESSA
-270 ESSQV
+270 SSQV
-275 AAESASSV
+275 MADSSV
-283 RAEAMDVFAPHASEA
+283 RANAMEAPAPHVSETASVAPE
-298 ASAAPEVPADPS
+298 ASAEPSTDAAAAD
-310 ADSSA
+310 D
-315 AGDDPFAGLK
+315 GPFAGLK

-361 LVGQRSYYLY
+361 LVGQHSYYLY

-391 PLATF
+391 PMATF
-396 VDCVREDGRIY
+396 VDCVREDGRVY

-421 HMSKSKVED
+421 RMSASKVED

>member
-6 TQAAVAAPEE
+6 TQAAVAVPEE
-16 DLLQENLTG
+16 ELSQENLTG
-25 ASCGKGLDAVSGCP
+25 ASCGKGPDAVSGCP

-47 ADTEAGETPGVGANE
+47 ADTEAGKTPGVGASE
-62 AAVASGI
+62 AS
-69 AGATGTAGGVSVGA
+69 
-83 TDALGAGEAAGEG
+83 GAGEAAGEG
-96 SDAAEARQA
+96 SDAAEAQQA
-105 EPTPEERELAENNAL
+105 EPTPEKRELAENNAL

-187 SSIRSATRAVGVP
+187 SSIRSATRAVGIP

-223 RETSEAGTATSAS
+223 REASEAEAGKAVAVDDAKTAAGEAVASDGASAS
-236 GADETTTSAG
+236 KQPADVAN
-246 EPAAPDAAIAL
+246 
-257 GGAAGDA
+257 
-264 DASVAL
+264 ASVAL
-270 ESSQV
+270 GSSQV
-275 AAESASSV
+275 AVDSGSSARSD
-283 RAEAMDVFAPHASEA
+283 AMEAPAPHVSET

-315 AGDDPFAGLK
+315 ADDGPFAGLK

-361 LVGQRSYYLY
+361 LVGQHSYYLY

-430 TWAELQKSG
+430 TWVELQKSG

>member
-16 DLLQENLTG
+16 DLSQENLTG
-25 ASCGKGLDAVSGCP
+25 ASCGKGPDAVSGCP

-47 ADTEAGETPGVGANE
+47 ADTEAGKTPGVGAPD
-62 AAVASGI
+62 AS
-69 AGATGTAGGVSVGA
+69 
-83 TDALGAGEAAGEG
+83 GAGEAAGEG
-96 SDAAEARQA
+96 SDAAEAQQA

-200 PKIPNRRLKQIEE
+200 PKIPNRRLEQIEE
-213 DEKAAAQKAA
+213 DEKATAQKAA
-223 RETSEAGTATSAS
+223 REASEAEAGKAVAGDDAKAASGEAVVSDGASAS
-236 GADETTTSAG
+236 RQ
-246 EPAAPDAAIAL
+246 P
-257 GGAAGDA
+257 AGDA

-275 AAESASSV
+275 AAESDSSV
-283 RAEAMDVFAPHASEA
+283 RAEAMDTFAPHASEA
-298 ASAAPEVPADPS
+298 ASAAPAELSKDG
-310 ADSSA
+310 A
-315 AGDDPFAGLK
+315 ASGDDPFAGLK

-361 LVGQRSYYLY
+361 LVGQHSYYLY

-396 VDCVREDGRIY
+396 VDCVREDGRVY

>member
-6 TQAAVAAPEE
+6 TQVAVAAPEE
-16 DLLQENLTG
+16 DLSQENLTG
-25 ASCGKGLDAVSGCP
+25 ASCGKAPDAVSGCP

-47 ADTEAGETPGVGANE
+47 ADTEAGENPGVGANE
-62 AAVASGI
+62 AAAASGV
-69 AGATGTAGGVSVGA
+69 AGAAGIAGGVSVGA
-83 TDALGAGEAAGEG
+83 TDASGAGEAAGEG
-96 SDAAEARQA
+96 SDAAEAQQA

-135 LVVPS
+135 LVVPN

-213 DEKAAAQKAA
+213 DEKAVAQKAA
-223 RETSEAGTATSAS
+223 REASEAEAGKAVAGDDAKAASGEAVASDGASAS
-236 GADETTTSAG
+236 RQ
-246 EPAAPDAAIAL
+246 P
-257 GGAAGDA
+257 AGDA

-275 AAESASSV
+275 AAESDSSV
-283 RAEAMDVFAPHASEA
+283 RAEAMDTFAPHASEA
-298 ASAAPEVPADPS
+298 ASAAPAELSKDG
-310 ADSSA
+310 A
-315 AGDDPFAGLK
+315 ASGDDPFAGLK

-361 LVGQRSYYLY
+361 LVGQHSYYLY

-396 VDCVREDGRIY
+396 VDCVREDGRVY

>member
-1 MAAED
+1 MVAED
-6 TQAAVAAPEE
+6 TRAAAAAPEE
-16 DLLQENLTG
+16 ELLQGNLTEA
-25 ASCGKGLDAVSGCP
+25 ASGKGLDAAS
-39 DATPCGEG
+39 CGEC
-47 ADTEAGETPGVGANE
+47 ADTEASATPEAGASE
-62 AAVASGI
+62 VA
-69 AGATGTAGGVSVGA
+69 ATGTAGAVGSA
-83 TDALGAGEAAGEG
+83 ASDDAPDAASEAA
-96 SDAAEARQA
+96 DAPEVQQT
-105 EPTPEERELAENNAL
+105 ELTPEERELAENNAL

-213 DEKAAAQKAA
+213 DEKAAAEKAA
-223 RETSEAGTATSAS
+223 REASEAEAGKAGLAS
-236 GADETTTSAG
+236 GSAADKA
-246 EPAAPDAAIAL
+246 AAPVAEVAPDQP
-257 GGAAGDA
+257 A
-264 DASVAL
+264 DVATASESSA
-270 ESSQV
+270 SSQV
-275 AAESASSV
+275 MADSSV
-283 RAEAMDVFAPHASEA
+283 RADAMEAPVPHVSET
-298 ASAAPEVPADPS
+298 ASAAPEASAEPSTDAAAAD
-310 ADSSA
+310 D
-315 AGDDPFAGLK
+315 GPFAGLK

-361 LVGQRSYYLY
+361 LVGQHSYYLY

-391 PLATF
+391 PMATF

-421 HMSKSKVED
+421 RMSASKVED

>member
-1 MAAED
+1 MAVED
-6 TQAAVAAPEE
+6 TQAAAAAPEE
-16 DLLQENLTG
+16 GLSLDDSTE
-25 ASCGKGLDAVSGCP
+25 AAYGKAP
-39 DATPCGEG
+39 DAAPCGEG
-47 ADTEAGETPGVGANE
+47 ADTEVGTSAVDSAASDDAPDATSE
-62 AAVASGI
+62 ADDASE
-69 AGATGTAGGVSVGA
+69 VQ
-83 TDALGAGEAAGEG
+83 
-96 SDAAEARQA
+96 QA
-105 EPTPEERELAENNAL
+105 ELTPEERELAENNAL

-213 DEKAAAQKAA
+213 DEKAAAEKAA
-223 RETSEAGTATSAS
+223 RETSEAEAEKAALTS
-236 GADETTTSAG
+236 GSAAG
-246 EPAAPDAAIAL
+246 GSAAPDAAVAPDQL
-257 GGAAGDA
+257 A
-264 DASVAL
+264 DVATASESSA
-270 ESSQV
+270 SSQV
-275 AAESASSV
+275 TADSSAQTD
-283 RAEAMDVFAPHASEA
+283 AMEAPAPHVSET

-315 AGDDPFAGLK
+315 ADDGPFAGLK

-361 LVGQRSYYLY
+361 LVGQHSYYLY

-391 PLATF
+391 PMATF
-396 VDCVREDGRIY
+396 VDCVREDGRVY

-421 HMSKSKVED
+421 RMSASKVED

>member
-6 TQAAVAAPEE
+6 TQAALAALEE
-16 DLLQENLTG
+16 DLSQENLTG
-25 ASCGKGLDAVSGCP
+25 ASCGKGPDAVSGCP

-47 ADTEAGETPGVGANE
+47 ADTEAGKTPGVGANE
-62 AAVASGI
+62 AAASSGI

-83 TDALGAGEAAGEG
+83 PDASGAGEAAGEG
-96 SDAAEARQA
+96 SDAVEARQA
-105 EPTPEERELAENNAL
+105 ETTPEERELAENNAL

-223 RETSEAGTATSAS
+223 REASETGTATSAS
-236 GADETTTSAG
+236 GADETTASAG
-246 EPAAPDAAIAL
+246 ESAAPDAAIAL
-257 GGAAGDA
+257 GGAVDA
-264 DASVAL
+264 VAPSGALASS
-270 ESSQV
+270 EV

-361 LVGQRSYYLY
+361 LVGQHSYYLY

-396 VDCVREDGRIY
+396 VDCVREDGRVY

>member
-6 TQAAVAAPEE
+6 TQVAVAAPEE
-16 DLLQENLTG
+16 DLSQENLTG
-25 ASCGKGLDAVSGCP
+25 ASCGKAPDAVSGCP

-47 ADTEAGETPGVGANE
+47 ADTEAGKTPGVGASE
-62 AAVASGI
+62 AAASSGV
-69 AGATGTAGGVSVGA
+69 AGAAGTAGGVSVGA
-83 TDALGAGEAAGEG
+83 PDASGAGEAAGEG
-96 SDAAEARQA
+96 SDAAEAQQA

-128 RQSSDSQ
+128 RQSSGSQ

-200 PKIPNRRLKQIEE
+200 PKIPNRRLEQIEE
-213 DEKAAAQKAA
+213 DEKATAQKAA
-223 RETSEAGTATSAS
+223 REASEAEAGKAVAGDDAKAASGEAVASDGASAS
-236 GADETTTSAG
+236 RQ
-246 EPAAPDAAIAL
+246 P
-257 GGAAGDA
+257 AGDA

-275 AAESASSV
+275 AAESDSSV
-283 RAEAMDVFAPHASEA
+283 RAEAMDTFAPHASEA
-298 ASAAPEVPADPS
+298 ASAAPAELSKDG
-310 ADSSA
+310 A
-315 AGDDPFAGLK
+315 ASGDDPFAGLK

-361 LVGQRSYYLY
+361 LVGQHSYYLY

-391 PLATF
+391 PMATF
-396 VDCVREDGRIY
+396 VDCVREDGRVY

>member
-6 TQAAVAAPEE
+6 AQAAVAAPEE
-16 DLLQENLTG
+16 DLSQENLTG
-25 ASCGKGLDAVSGCP
+25 ASCGKGPDAVSGCP

-47 ADTEAGETPGVGANE
+47 ADTEAGKTPGVGASE
-62 AAVASGI
+62 AS
-69 AGATGTAGGVSVGA
+69 
-83 TDALGAGEAAGEG
+83 GAGEAAGEG
-96 SDAAEARQA
+96 SDAAEAQQA

-213 DEKAAAQKAA
+213 DEKAAVQKAA

-236 GADETTTSAG
+236 GADEMTASAG
-246 EPAAPDAAIAL
+246 ESAAPDAAIAL
-257 GGAAGDA
+257 GGAVDA
-264 DASVAL
+264 VAPSGVLASS
-270 ESSQV
+270 EV

-283 RAEAMDVFAPHASEA
+283 RAEAMDVFAPHANKA
-298 ASAAPEVPADPS
+298 ASAAPAEPS
-310 ADSSA
+310 KDGA
-315 AGDDPFAGLK
+315 ASGDDPFADLK

-361 LVGQRSYYLY
+361 LVGQHSYYLY

-396 VDCVREDGRIY
+396 VDCVREDGRVY

>member
-16 DLLQENLTG
+16 DLSQENLTG
-25 ASCGKGLDAVSGCP
+25 ASCGKGSDAVSGCP

-47 ADTEAGETPGVGANE
+47 ADTEAGETPGVGAND
-62 AAVASGI
+62 AS
-69 AGATGTAGGVSVGA
+69 
-83 TDALGAGEAAGEG
+83 GAGEAAGEG
-96 SDAAEARQA
+96 SDAAEAQQA

-223 RETSEAGTATSAS
+223 REASEVGTAASAS
-236 GADETTTSAG
+236 GADETTASAG
-246 EPAAPDAAIAL
+246 ESAAPDAAITL
-257 GGAAGDA
+257 GGAVDA
-264 DASVAL
+264 MAPSGALASS
-270 ESSQV
+270 EV

-298 ASAAPEVPADPS
+298 ASAAPAEPS
-310 ADSSA
+310 KDGA
-315 AGDDPFAGLK
+315 ASGDDPFADLK

-361 LVGQRSYYLY
+361 LVGQHSYYLY

>member
-6 TQAAVAAPEE
+6 TQVAVAAPEE
-16 DLLQENLTG
+16 DLSQENLTG
-25 ASCGKGLDAVSGCP
+25 ASCGKAPDAVSGCP

-47 ADTEAGETPGVGANE
+47 ADTEAGKTPGVGANE

-83 TDALGAGEAAGEG
+83 PDAPGAGEAAGEG
-96 SDAAEARQA
+96 SDAAEAQQA

-179 KAERARKA
+179 KAERVRKA

-213 DEKAAAQKAA
+213 DEKAAAQKAT
-223 RETSEAGTATSAS
+223 RETSEAEAGKAVAGDDAKAASGEAVASDGASAS
-236 GADETTTSAG
+236 RQ
-246 EPAAPDAAIAL
+246 P
-257 GGAAGDA
+257 AGDA

-275 AAESASSV
+275 AAESDSSV
-283 RAEAMDVFAPHASEA
+283 RAEAMDTFAPHASEA
-298 ASAAPEVPADPS
+298 ASAAPAELSKDG
-310 ADSSA
+310 A
-315 AGDDPFAGLK
+315 ASGDDPFAGLK

-361 LVGQRSYYLY
+361 LVGQHSYYLY

-396 VDCVREDGRIY
+396 VDCVREDGRVY

-430 TWAELQKSG
+430 TWAELQKSD

>member
-6 TQAAVAAPEE
+6 TQVAVAAPEE
-16 DLLQENLTG
+16 DLSQENLTG
-25 ASCGKGLDAVSGCP
+25 ASCGKAPDAVSGCP

-47 ADTEAGETPGVGANE
+47 ADTEAGKTPGVGANE

-83 TDALGAGEAAGEG
+83 PDASGAGEAAGEG
-96 SDAAEARQA
+96 SDAAEAQQA

-200 PKIPNRRLKQIEE
+200 PKIPNRRLEQIEE
-213 DEKAAAQKAA
+213 DEKATAQKAA
-223 RETSEAGTATSAS
+223 REASEAEAGKAVAGDDAKAASGEAVASDGASAS
-236 GADETTTSAG
+236 RQ
-246 EPAAPDAAIAL
+246 P
-257 GGAAGDA
+257 AGDA

-275 AAESASSV
+275 AAESDSSV
-283 RAEAMDVFAPHASEA
+283 RAEAMDTFAPHASEA
-298 ASAAPEVPADPS
+298 ASAAPAELSKDG
-310 ADSSA
+310 A
-315 AGDDPFAGLK
+315 ASGDDPFADLK

-361 LVGQRSYYLY
+361 LVGQHSYYLY

-396 VDCVREDGRIY
+396 VDCVREDGRVY

>member
-6 TQAAVAAPEE
+6 TQVAVAVPEE
-16 DLLQENLTG
+16 ELSQEKLTG
-25 ASCGKGLDAVSGCP
+25 ASCGKGSDAVSSCP
-39 DATPCGEG
+39 DSIPCGKG
-47 ADTEAGETPGVGANE
+47 ADTEAGKTPGSGANE
-62 AAVASGI
+62 AAASSCV

-83 TDALGAGEAAGEG
+83 PDASGEG

-140 RWVELGLVPGH
+140 RWGELGLVPGH

-213 DEKAAAQKAA
+213 DEKAAVQKAA
-223 RETSEAGTATSAS
+223 RETSEAEAGKAVAGDDAKAASGEAVASDGASAS
-236 GADETTTSAG
+236 RQ
-246 EPAAPDAAIAL
+246 P
-257 GGAAGDA
+257 AGDA
-264 DASVAL
+264 DASGVLA
-270 ESSQV
+270 SSEV
-275 AAESASSV
+275 AAESDSSV
-283 RAEAMDVFAPHASEA
+283 RAEAMDAFAPHASEA
-298 ASAAPEVPADPS
+298 ASAAPAEPS
-310 ADSSA
+310 KDGA
-315 AGDDPFAGLK
+315 ASGDDPFADLK

-361 LVGQRSYYLY
+361 LVGQHSYYLY

-396 VDCVREDGRIY
+396 VDCVREDGRVY